1 MGDPSH
7 KPWFFQYFNGGI
19 SEFGIILSFFKHSS
33 ATKKT
38 GIWDDSQDNHKVVP
52 PKVTKMAYNPILL
65 VRYITNKNP

>member
-1 MGDPSH
+1 MVE
-7 KPWFFQYFNGGI
+7 FQNLGSFWV
-19 SEFGIILSFFKHSS
+19 FFKHSS